1 MQRPRINLGL
11 ASTGAAASR
20 KGSPATDI
28 ATAHRCRFGGTG
40 FAGATRA
47 LRVRLCVT
55 SAVRPVG
62 RAAVEQPRLDRRIDP
77 PAEQNLSRPPVA
89 LATPIPALSSDEV
102 TTARVFD
109 RLAVVVLG
117 VVGVVALLTFRDYGL
132 SWDDYTHSEYGDLL
146 LKFYLSGLRD
156 QRALSW
162 VNLYYYGGG
171 FDLLAAL
178 AAKLL
183 PFTLFET
190 RRLMGAAVGV
200 LGLFVTWRIGRRV
213 GGPAAGLIALVL
225 LATCP
230 LYYGHMFMNP
240 KDSPFAVAMAIFL
253 LALVRIFEEYPRVS
267 IASGALVGAGFG
279 LAFGSRIMGAFGA
292 IDALAALAFI
302 FAIDARARGIRSA
315 GARLG
320 RFVLALVPAMV
331 LAYAVMALVW
341 PWSVGNPLNPL
352 RAVEYFSRFF
362 EKPWQELFDG
372 RVISVP
378 DMPRSYVP
386 TLFALKLPVILSV
399 LGFGGVAGALVAAFR
414 SNVAA
419 NRRAILLLVAL
430 AALLPLAVTIALR
443 PAMYNGIRHFV
454 FVLPPLAVLGGLA
467 AVSLIEMAAR
477 RLRFAPIAAA
487 LVLVVGAA
495 VPVVEMV
502 RLHPYEYTDFNGLAG
517 GVAGARDRYML
528 DYWGLSFKQASQA
541 LRARLAERHETKPS
555 DRRWKLAVCGPH
567 RSPQVELGGDFE
579 TSWDP
584 TGADFALMLAEFYCA
599 KLDAPLLV
607 EIVRDGVTYARVY
620 DIRGRSFPTLLTQP
634 GL

>member
-1 MQRPRINLGL
+1 M
-11 ASTGAAASR
+11 
-20 KGSPATDI
+20 
-28 ATAHRCRFGGTG
+28 
-40 FAGATRA
+40 
-47 LRVRLCVT
+47 
-55 SAVRPVG
+55 
-62 RAAVEQPRLDRRIDP
+62 
-77 PAEQNLSRPPVA
+77 A
-89 LATPIPALSSDEV
+89 LATPIPALSSDEA
-102 TTARVFD
+102 TTVRVFD

-267 IASGALVGAGFG
+267 LASGALVGAGFG

-292 IDALAALAFI
+292 IDALAALALI
-302 FAIDARARGIRSA
+302 FAIDSRARGIRSA

-341 PWSVGNPLNPL
+341 PWSVANPLNPL

-386 TLFALKLPVILSV
+386 MLFALKLPVILSV

-414 SNVAA
+414 GNVAA
-419 NRRAILLLVAL
+419 NRRAVLLLVAL
-430 AALLPLAVTIALR
+430 AAQLPLAVTIALR

-487 LVLVVGAA
+487 LVLVAGVA
-495 VPVVEMV
+495 VPLVEMV

-584 TGADFALMLAEFYCA
+584 TGADFALTLGEFYCA

>member
-1 MQRPRINLGL
+1 
-11 ASTGAAASR
+11 
-20 KGSPATDI
+20 
-28 ATAHRCRFGGTG
+28 
-40 FAGATRA
+40 
-47 LRVRLCVT
+47 
-55 SAVRPVG
+55 
-62 RAAVEQPRLDRRIDP
+62 
-77 PAEQNLSRPPVA
+77 VA
-89 LATPIPALSSDEV
+89 LATPIPALSSSEV
-102 TTARVFD
+102 TTSRVFD
-109 RLAVVVLG
+109 RLAVVVLA
-117 VVGVVALLTFRDYGL
+117 VVSIVALLTFRDYGL

-200 LGLFVTWRIGRRV
+200 LGLFLTWRIGRRV
-213 GGPAAGLIALVL
+213 GGPPAGLAALVL
-225 LATCP
+225 LASCP

-253 LALVRIFEEYPRVS
+253 LGLVRIFEEYPRVS
-267 IASGALVGAGFG
+267 IASGVLLGAGFG

-292 IDALAALAFI
+292 IDALVVLAFI
-302 FAIDARARGIRSA
+302 FAIDCRARGIRSA
-315 GARLG
+315 AASLG
-320 RFVLALVPAMV
+320 HFVVALAPAMV

-341 PWSVGNPLNPL
+341 PWSVANPLNPL

-386 TLFALKLPVILSV
+386 TLFALKLPLILSV
-399 LGFGGVAGALVAAFR
+399 LGFGGAAGALVAAFR
-414 SNVAA
+414 GNVAT
-419 NRRAILLLVAL
+419 NRRAVLLLVAL

-467 AVSLIEMAAR
+467 AVYLVEIAAR

-487 LVLVVGAA
+487 FVLVVGVG

-502 RLHPYEYTDFNGLAG
+502 RLHPYEYTDFNWLSG

-541 LRARLAERHETKPS
+541 LRARLAERHEAKPS

-579 TSWDP
+579 TTWDP
-584 TGADFALMLAEFYCA
+584 TGADFAMMLAEFYCA
-599 KLDAPLLV
+599 KLNAPLLA
-607 EIVRDGVTYARVY
+607 EIVRDGVTFARVY